1 METAG
6 ITPARFGKR
15 QTAAFEVAVVLGC
28 GLTTVGCVIAI
39 FGTHPAASIGAVWL
53 ANMLMIGL
61 VYGGLRLRGQ
71 GWSHFGLTT
80 ALGRWQ
86 SCLRGF
92 LYSIP
97 VFVFAIAAFVLAA
110 IVMANIVGM
119 PKGADMSKYDDLRG
133 NLTMTILALL
143 SVYFVSSFAEEVIYR
158 GFMITRI
165 SEAAGEG
172 RGACWLAVLVSSAV
186 FGFVHSDWGIAGM
199 VQASFMGVAL
209 GVSYLIVRR
218 SLWVTILAHAYMD
231 TILVLQMYFASPP

>member
-1 METAG
+1 MEKTG
-6 ITPARFGKR
+6 ITPTTFGNR
-15 QTAAFEVAVVLGC
+15 LTAACEVAVVLAS
-28 GLTTVGCVIAI
+28 GLTTVGCAIAI
-39 FGTHPAASIGAVWL
+39 FGTHPTASIGAVWL
-53 ANMLMIGL
+53 ANLLMIGL
-61 VYGGLRLRGQ
+61 VYGGLSLRGQ
-71 GWSHFGLTT
+71 GWSHFGLTMS
-80 ALGRWQ
+80 LGRWQ
-86 SCLRGF
+86 SCLLGF

-119 PKGADMSKYDDLRG
+119 PKGADMSKYDYLRG

-172 RGACWLAVLVSSAV
+172 RGARWLAVLVSSAV

-199 VQASFMGVAL
+199 VQASF
-209 GVSYLIVRR
+209 RR
-218 SLWVTILAHAYMD
+218 
-231 TILVLQMYFASPP
+231 ASWGPPWERPT